1 MSNEILDDSGE
12 GFDPDDEAELEV
24 IQPVNHRLGAGLTR
38 RTRALVEA
46 MVFQG
51 LNVKEDA
58 LATKMTARGA
68 YMALRRRGVMAH
80 YQQQLRI
87 LRESEKPKSIHRMA
101 ELRDQKKSLKVSFE
115 AAREL
120 GKEPSGALVDN
131 RSMFVSQV
139 NITPG
144 YVIDI
149 SKHSAS
155 VQEILRQAGSTKQA
169 SIRTLEQK

>member
-1 MSNEILDDSGE
+1 
-12 GFDPDDEAELEV
+12 
-24 IQPVNHRLGAGLTR
+24 
-38 RTRALVEA
+38 
-46 MVFQG
+46 
-51 LNVKEDA
+51 
-58 LATKMTARGA
+58 
-68 YMALRRRGVMAH
+68 
-80 YQQQLRI
+80 
-87 LRESEKPKSIHRMA
+87 MA

-155 VQEILRQAGSTKQA
+155 VEEILRQAGSTKQA
-169 SIRTLEQK
+169 SIQTLEQK